1 VPAGWQPYRGTEV
14 CGDVGYEK
22 ASLIMPEHMP
32 TPGPSDRGDF
42 AATRWT
48 LVLSAARGSQTPR
61 AAAAMAELCHIYWYP
76 LYAFI
81 RHRGH
86 AAHDAEDLTQ
96 EFFARLLDKHFLAAA
111 DREKGRFRTFL
122 LMAVKRF
129 LANDYDAARAQ
140 KRGGGQRIVPLDG
153 LEPEARYHLEP
164 ADTLSPER
172 LFEQQWALTL
182 LDQVL
187 ARLQAD
193 MAADGKAAL
202 FESLKGHLAG
212 SRDESC
218 AATAARL
225 GMSEGAVKV
234 AVHRLR
240 RRYREL
246 LQEEIGHTVTSPAE
260 VEDEIRYLFTC
271 L

>member
-1 VPAGWQPYRGTEV
+1 
-14 CGDVGYEK
+14 
-22 ASLIMPEHMP
+22 
-32 TPGPSDRGDF
+32 
-42 AATRWT
+42 
-48 LVLSAARGSQTPR
+48 
-61 AAAAMAELCHIYWYP
+61 MAELCRIYWYP

-96 EFFARLLDKHFLAAA
+96 EFFARLLDKHFLASA

-129 LANDYDAARAQ
+129 LANEYDAAQAR
-140 KRGGGQRIVPLDG
+140 KRGGGQRIVPFEG
-153 LEPEARYHLEP
+153 LQPEARYHQEP
-164 ADTLSPER
+164 ADNLTPER

-187 ARLQAD
+187 ARLQAE
-193 MAADGKAAL
+193 MTAGGKAAL

-212 SRDESC
+212 SREESY

-225 GMSEGAVKV
+225 GMNEGAVKV

-246 LQEEIGHTVTSPAE
+246 LHDEIAHTVATPEEI
-260 VEDEIRYLFTC
+260 EDEIRYLFTC